1 MEKTVKILNESG
13 LHARPAGIFVKT
25 ANTFKSEVDIEFNG
39 STFNAKS
46 IMILM
51 SMGLRKDDEIKII
64 ANGPDENEAV
74 NTLVQLV
81 ENKFGEA

>member
-1 MEKTVKILNESG
+1 MEIIVNILNESG

-25 ANTFKSEVDIEFNG
+25 ANAFKSEVDIEFNG

-51 SMGLRKDDEIKII
+51 SMGLRKDNEIKII
-64 ANGPDENEAV
+64 ANDPDENEAV
-74 NTLVQLV
+74 NALVELV
-81 ENKFGEA
+81 ENKFDEA

>member
-64 ANGPDENEAV
+64 ANGPDEEAAV
-74 NTLVQLV
+74 NTLAKLI